1 MTSLDRLHEQLV
13 KIEHDAI
20 IFDGYENS
28 IIGYAEDNGAIR
40 VIYDYEKLLEDVAQQ
55 IGVSLDKEDG
65 YTQACEF
72 MSFNVLGSYVENGP
86 LIVTW
91 KDNPNA

>member
-28 IIGYAEDNGAIR
+28 IIGYAEDNGVIS
-40 VIYDYEKLLEDVAQQ
+40 VIYDAEKLLEDVAKMLE
-55 IGVSLDKEDG
+55 VSLDTDDG
-65 YTQACEF
+65 YAQATEW
-72 MSFNVLGSYVENGP
+72 MGFNVLGAYVKNGP
-86 LIVTW
+86 LVVTW